1 MDGTH
6 QNNCLNKNEFPCDND
21 VNLGIVL
28 FFGKME
34 RSKIRLKGI
43 NKKIGFDRDR
53 DWTKVIDVSTNRR
66 FFVGCC

>member
-28 FFGKME
+28 FLVKW
-34 RSKIRLKGI
+34 KGVKLGLEEST
-43 NKKIGFDRDR
+43 KK
-53 DWTKVIDVSTNRR
+53 
-66 FFVGCC
+66 